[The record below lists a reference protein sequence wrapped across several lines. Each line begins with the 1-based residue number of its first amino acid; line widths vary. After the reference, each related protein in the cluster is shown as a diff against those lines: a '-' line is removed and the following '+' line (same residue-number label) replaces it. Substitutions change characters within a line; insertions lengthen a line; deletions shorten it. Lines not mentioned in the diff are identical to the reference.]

1 MGHRRLLI
9 VLAVAAVALLTVA
22 AFASEE
28 GKAKTVTFEG
38 EILDMYCFMNH
49 PDTGQGADHAKC
61 ATKCIQKGL
70 PIGLMVGDDV
80 YLIIGK
86 DHGSAA
92 DLVAEFAGSQSRV
105 TGTVVEHH
113 GVKAFEIVSIEKI

>member
-1 MGHRRLLI
+1 MGHRKLLI
-9 VLAVAAVALLTVA
+9 VLAAAALALLAVA
-22 AFASEE
+22 AFAGDKEE
-28 GKAKTVTFEG
+28 AKTVTLEG

-70 PIGLMVGDDV
+70 PIGLKVGDDV

-86 DHGSAA
+86 DHESAS
-92 DLVAEFAGSQSRV
+92 DLVAEFAGMQSRV
-105 TGTVVEHH
+105 TGMVVEHH
-113 GVKAFEIVSIEKI
+113 GMKAFEIVSIEKI